1 VIDEGDDCAVNVLE
15 LESLRLVGIDVGNI
29 DAEVAG
35 NAGVG
40 EERAGV
46 LKERRELPRLGLS
59 RKGRNE
65 HAGGD
70 CEPGECKFK

>member
-1 VIDEGDDCAVNVLE
+1 VNVLE
-15 LESLRLVGIDVGNI
+15 LEGLRFVGIDVGDI

-46 LKERRELPRLGLS
+46 LKERRELPCLGLS
-59 RKGRNE
+59 WAGRK
-65 HAGGD
+65 
-70 CEPGECKFK
+70 